1 MVRKRQSTPVFLPR
15 ESRGQ
20 RSVVGCCP
28 QGHKESD
35 MTEATQYAC
44 MNWRRKWQ
52 HTPVFLPGE
61 SQGQRSLVGCYL
73 WGRIESDTTE
83 VTSQQQQQVV
93 KNLPSI
99 VGDRRDTGSILGL
112 ERLPWR
118 RAWQPTPVFLC
129 GKSHGQR
136 SLVGYSP
143 QCHKELDTAQQMN
156 MHTCMRNL
164 IKEFSYELLTSQ
176 NGTTHIL

>member
-1 MVRKRQSTPVFLPR
+1 
-15 ESRGQ
+15 
-20 RSVVGCCP
+20 
-28 QGHKESD
+28 
-35 MTEATQYAC
+35 

-93 KNLPSI
+93 KNLPSN

-129 GKSHGQR
+129 GKSHGRR
-136 SLVGYSP
+136 SLEGCRLSTRHRSTKTHFVNFLSSVQTSGPIVYHDFFMIIRVNYSYQVGSKTCP
-143 QCHKELDTAQQMN
+143 G
-156 MHTCMRNL
+156 HTR
-164 IKEFSYELLTSQ
+164 KPTREQRKTGS
-176 NGTTHIL
+176 GG